1 MRETVN
7 LYLIKDVSLEIFFE
21 VGDSKSMNVYM
32 FELELVFLVAYRCLC

>member
-21 VGDSKSMNVYM
+21 VDDGKSMNVHM
-32 FELELVFLVAYRCLC
+32 FELELVFLVAYQSLR